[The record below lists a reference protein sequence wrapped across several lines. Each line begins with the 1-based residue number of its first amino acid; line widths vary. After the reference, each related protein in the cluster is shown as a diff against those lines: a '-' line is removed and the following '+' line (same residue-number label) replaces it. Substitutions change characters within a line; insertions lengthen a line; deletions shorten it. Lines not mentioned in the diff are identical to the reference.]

1 MSTAGQ
7 LVVGLQSHC
16 PEGVFAV
23 KITACRATPVLVP
36 RPSPFTSSLGT
47 HAGSENAI
55 VEIETDAGITGIGE
69 ASSIWDRRGRG
80 CADDINGLLATQL
93 IGLDPLQIRR
103 TSDVMD
109 TLLSPRSAPAK
120 AGVEMALWDIL
131 GKTLDTP
138 VYQLLGG
145 AVRERVALSRSL
157 SMGTVDEVLAQAD
170 ALVAEGY
177 GTLKMKVGRDEKA
190 DLANLTALRQ
200 RFPDLILRVDANM
213 GWPNAKAAARYIR
226 ELEAFDIELVEQPLH
241 ERDLEGLRFLR
252 ESVDVPIMADESV
265 WTPADAMACV
275 KADAVDVFN
284 VYVAEAGGI
293 GPAARIFAIADA
305 ARLTCIIG
313 SMPEL
318 GIGTAAQA
326 HLAFAMPNL
335 GFASDVNGCVYH
347 ADDVVDHGL
356 HIEAGFIY
364 PPSGPGLGV
373 TLDAERLQKY
383 SI

>member
-1 MSTAGQ
+1 
-7 LVVGLQSHC
+7 
-16 PEGVFAV
+16 V
-23 KITACRATPVLVP
+23 KITSVRATAVLVP
-36 RPSPFTSSLGT
+36 RPTPFTCSLGT
-47 HAGSENAI
+47 HAGSENAV
-55 VEIETDAGITGIGE
+55 VEIETDVGITGIGE
-69 ASSIWDRRGRG
+69 ASSIWDRLGRG
-80 CADDINGLLATQL
+80 CADDINGLLAPAL
-93 IGLDPLQIRR
+93 VGLDPSQIRLV
-103 TSDVMD
+103 TDAMDV
-109 TLLSPRSAPAK
+109 LLSPRSAPAK

-131 GKTLDTP
+131 GKSLGVP

-145 AVRERVALSRSL
+145 AVRDRVALSRSL
-157 SMGTVDEVLAQAD
+157 SMGTVEEVLAQAD

-177 GTLKMKVGRDEKA
+177 STLKMKVGRDHDA

-200 RFPDLILRVDANM
+200 RFPHLILRVDANM
-213 GWPNAKAAARYIR
+213 GWPNAKRAARYIR

-252 ESVDVPIMADESV
+252 ESVQVPIMADESV

-284 VYVAEAGGI
+284 VYVAEAGGL
-293 GPAARIFAIADA
+293 GPAARIFGIAEA

-326 HLAFAMPNL
+326 HLAFAMPNI
-335 GFASDVNGCVYH
+335 GFACDVNGCVYQ

-356 HIEAGFIY
+356 RIEGGFIY
-364 PPSGPGLGV
+364 PPIGPGLGV
-373 TLDAERLQKY
+373 RLDPERVAKY
-383 SI
+383 RI